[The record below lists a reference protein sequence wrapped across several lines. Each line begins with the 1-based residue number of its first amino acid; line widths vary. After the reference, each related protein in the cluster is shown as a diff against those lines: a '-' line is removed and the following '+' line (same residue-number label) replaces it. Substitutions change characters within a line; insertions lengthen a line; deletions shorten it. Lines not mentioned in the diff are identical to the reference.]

1 MTETRPIDSN
11 LGDTPQVKD
20 KSPRPAGILPKNMQ
34 SWAILGIALVMILV
48 ISLSGGKTPREA
60 SDAPAKAPSVIDP
73 NESRILEY
81 RSRIEEDARKLAL
94 EQERL
99 RQTKDSI
106 GAPVS
111 PESPISASKPTTQL
125 PVQSM
130 PGYEERQPPK
140 PDKTDVERE
149 RERREYQSLFAS
161 NIALS
166 YRETG
171 IAGKEA
177 APPVAGSS
185 QPMAILPQSPYGPLP
200 ASMPALPAP
209 WPQVQ
214 AAGQQPANPTPTES
228 AQKDNNPRPM
238 EKQPAGEAKGQ
249 KQPIIKSYP
258 LYEGTILD
266 AVLTNRLDGAFAGP
280 VNCMLVTDVYSRDGA
295 HLLIPRGSRLLG
307 EASKVDQFGQERL
320 AISFHRLI
328 MPDGFS
334 VHLDRTPGLD
344 QAGETGLRDQVNN
357 HYARIF
363 GVSIAIGALS
373 GLTQYNTRYGLDA
386 SSEDLYRQGVSRS
399 LADSSMRIL
408 DRFLNVLPTFT
419 VREGH
424 RTKIYL
430 TSDLFLPAYGQHRQE
445 GGLR

>member
-1 MTETRPIDSN
+1 MTETRQTDSTASE
-11 LGDTPQVKD
+11 TPQLKD
-20 KSPRPAGILPKNMQ
+20 KSPRPAGLLPKNMQ
-34 SWAILGIALVMILV
+34 SWVILAISLVMILV
-48 ISLSGGKTPREA
+48 ISLSGGKTPKEA
-60 SDAPAKAPSVIDP
+60 SDAPVKAPNVIDP
-73 NESRILEY
+73 NESRIREY

-99 RQTKDSI
+99 RQTKESI

-111 PESPISASKPTTQL
+111 PESSISAGRPAA
-125 PVQSM
+125 
-130 PGYEERQPPK
+130 QPPIQSRAVYAERDPIK
-140 PDKTDVERE
+140 PEKTDLERE

-161 NIALS
+161 NIALT

-171 IAGKEA
+171 SAGKEA
-177 APPVAGSS
+177 APSAAGLG
-185 QPMAILPQSPYGPLP
+185 QPMAILPQGPFGPFP
-200 ASMPALPAP
+200 ASMSALPAP

-214 AAGQQPANPTPTES
+214 AAGQQPADPIPADN
-228 AQKDNNPRPM
+228 AKKDNNPPPVD
-238 EKQPAGEAKGQ
+238 KPPARKETNHEQAG
-249 KQPIIKSYP
+249 IKSYP
-258 LYEGTILD
+258 LYEGAILD
-266 AVLTNRLDGAFAGP
+266 AVLTNRLDGAFSGP
-280 VNCMLVTDVYSRDGA
+280 VNCMLVTDIYSRDGA
-295 HLLIPRGSRLLG
+295 HLLIPRGSRVLG
-307 EASKVDQFGQERL
+307 EASKVDHFGQERL

-334 VHLDRTPGLD
+334 VRLDRTPGLD
-344 QAGETGLRDQVNN
+344 QAGETGLRDKVNN

-363 GVSIAIGALS
+363 GVSLAIGALS
-373 GLTQYNTRYGLDA
+373 GLTQYNTRYGLNA

-430 TSDLFLPAYGQHRQE
+430 TSDLLLPAYDKHRQE